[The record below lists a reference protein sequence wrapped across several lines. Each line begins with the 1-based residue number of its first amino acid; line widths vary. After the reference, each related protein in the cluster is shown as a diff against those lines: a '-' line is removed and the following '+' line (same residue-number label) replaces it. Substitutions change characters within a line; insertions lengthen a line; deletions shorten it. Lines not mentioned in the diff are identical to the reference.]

1 MKTIA
6 NILDALAILSAIIG
20 LVLFAYGFIGS
31 AGGQAQIGTVI
42 FAIGFAV
49 IPYCISNIFRRAI
62 SE

>member
-6 NILDALAILSAIIG
+6 NILDAVAIVFALIG
-20 LVLFAYGFIGS
+20 FVLFIYAFLGS

-49 IPYCISNIFRRAI
+49 IPYCISNLFRRAT
-62 SE
+62 SA